1 MEERLL
7 MESKTILIA
16 YTDDPWARSVST
28 FLQGL
33 GYKIEM
39 VGVLSEVI
47 RRVRNGNV
55 YVILLDDEVEGM
67 KAYDVVPLLKK
78 INLKI
83 QFIAVSSE
91 ESLEGVRR
99 LRGGGIFYQAMK
111 PIDLG
116 EIKSAVEC
124 ALEKIRRESFIEEM
138 FAFLMPGNVPALGTI

>member
-1 MEERLL
+1 MEEGLL

-16 YTDDPWARSVST
+16 YTDDPWARSVFT
-28 FLQGL
+28 FLKGL

-47 RRVRNGNV
+47 RTVRNGNV

-124 ALEKIRRESFIEEM
+124 ALEKIRRESFIEGL